1 MASVE
6 AVELSSV
13 VSAMVVNVVVIFVD
27 VAVVEA
33 VTLVQVLVQVVRV
46 VIVAVVIVE
55 VLDMV
60 VSGPVVVVV
69 LPSSQLLEQAVW
81 LSNCKWSRKTID
93 KVPTTKYLCTRV
105 KMYFGCTVPNTKTY
119 ENVLLL
125 RSYNCL
131 LQMPSQ
137 LE

>member
-13 VSAMVVNVVVIFVD
+13 VPAVVMNVVVIFVD
-27 VAVVEA
+27 VVEA

-46 VIVAVVIVE
+46 VIVAVVIVK

-69 LPSSQLLEQAVW
+69 LPSSQLLEQALW
-81 LSNCKWSRKTID
+81 LSNCKW
-93 KVPTTKYLCTRV
+93 
-105 KMYFGCTVPNTKTY
+105 
-119 ENVLLL
+119 
-125 RSYNCL
+125 
-131 LQMPSQ
+131 
-137 LE
+137 